1 MIEYCAGIVKL
12 YNVETPNNK
21 KGSWVNEED
30 YLRVVEE
37 NNKLKENIEKWE
49 EISLKTKQFF
59 TEDVIKLENKIDHY
73 KDYISCLEKE
83 KEKKEKD
90 EEIINMKNNYNIL
103 DEEFEK
109 ELKEKDEE
117 IERLKKDLKEMT
129 KHKDKT
135 FMKVLELETE
145 LFSIK
150 GEETWTL
157 KYIYDV
163 DGVVKEYEQNG
174 MFREDAEEL
183 IGMDSDNWNHW
194 SLTKEERPDKDKIIE
209 GLLIRCESNE
219 ELIKELES
227 RNENLA
233 NELYKL
239 KNDQRLKIKP
249 CDRRA

>member
-1 MIEYCAGIVKL
+1 MVEVKRRYWNDTYDL
-12 YNVETPNNK
+12 VVRED
-21 KGSWVNEED
+21 D
-30 YLRVVEE
+30 YLSVVEE
-37 NNKLKENIEKWE
+37 KERI
-49 EISLKTKQFF
+49 
-59 TEDVIKLENKIDHY
+59 
-73 KDYISCLEKE
+73 
-83 KEKKEKD
+83 KKE
-90 EEIINMKNNYNIL
+90 
-103 DEEFEK
+103 
-109 ELKEKDEE
+109 
-117 IERLKKDLKEMT
+117 LKEMT

-174 MFREDAEEL
+174 MLKEDAEEL

-219 ELIKELES
+219 ELIKELEEKI
-227 RNENLA
+227 ENLEIE
-233 NELYKL
+233 NRQLL
-239 KNDQRLKIKP
+239 NDRRLKIGLS
-249 CDRRA
+249 DRRA

>member
-37 NNKLKENIEKWE
+37 KER
-49 EISLKTKQFF
+49 
-59 TEDVIKLENKIDHY
+59 IK
-73 KDYISCLEKE
+73 
-83 KEKKEKD
+83 
-90 EEIINMKNNYNIL
+90 
-103 DEEFEK
+103 K
-109 ELKEKDEE
+109 ELKD
-117 IERLKKDLKEMT
+117 MT
-129 KHKDKT
+129 KHKDKM
-135 FMKVLELETE
+135 FMKNLELETE

-174 MFREDAEEL
+174 MFKEDAEEL

-194 SLTKEERPDKDKIIE
+194 SLTKEERPDKDKVIE
-209 GLLIRCESNE
+209 GLLIRCEIDE
-219 ELIKELES
+219 ELIKELEE
-227 RNENLA
+227 RIENLA

>member
-1 MIEYCAGIVKL
+1 MIEYCDGIVKL

-30 YLRVVEE
+30 FLRVVEE
-37 NNKLKENIEKWE
+37 LNNTKSRLERVVESKDITINQLRRAIEEKDVEIEKLKG
-49 EISLKTKQFF
+49 LYKT
-59 TEDVIKLENKIDHY
+59 DVNYYIDENKR
-73 KDYISCLEKE
+73 LFKE
-83 KEKKEKD
+83 
-90 EEIINMKNNYNIL
+90 
-103 DEEFEK
+103 
-109 ELKEKDEE
+109 
-117 IERLKKDLKEMT
+117 LKEMT

-174 MFREDAEEL
+174 MFKEDAEEL

-194 SLTKEERPDKDKIIE
+194 SLTKEERPDKDKVIE
-209 GLLIRCESNE
+209 GLLIRCETDE